1 MVRDTAFMQRKVPL
15 RLALITASK
24 SDSFII
30 IKRPSRVMPALLTRM
45 SMRPKVLTAASI
57 RFFHLLGVG
66 HVALDGQGLGPRASQ
81 AATVS
86 WAAASFPA

>member
-1 MVRDTAFMQRKVPL
+1 MQRKVPR
-15 RLALITASK
+15 RLALMTSSK

-30 IKRPSRVMPALLTRM
+30 INRPSRVMPALLTRM
-45 SMRPKVLTAASI
+45 SMRPKALTASSI
-57 RFFHLLGVG
+57 RFFTCWASATSHLTAR
-66 HVALDGQGLGPRASQ
+66 ALAPAASQ